1 MATVDLS
8 KKTVI
13 ELRRLAKLYG
23 ITLGAGLTKSG
34 IIDKLQDALGD
45 SLTEEDLTV
54 LTVEERAAQAEET
67 PQPAEALP
75 ETPSDDAP
83 APSPAPAPAAP
94 VAPAAPAAPA
104 QSAQPQFRAAWHN
117 PGPRYTARPSYQA
130 GSTYYAP
137 RAPRQQDAPRVA
149 PTRPTG
155 YTPRFGPA
163 PSQEQPRQEY
173 PRYYEPARTGYNEP
187 AQDRRPA
194 YGQDAPRYD
203 APAQDRRPAYSQD
216 ASRYDAPAQ
225 AVTYN
230 GFEANYAANRGPY
243 PRAPQAPRTYAAP
256 PAVRTE
262 YYPPQELGGP
272 NPAVGELLA
281 AGDCSDGGG
290 VLELHPDGYGF
301 LRSDTLQPSSRDIY
315 ISMAQIRRFCLR
327 SGDRVNGKVRPQ
339 RDGDRYTAML
349 YITDVNGVN
358 PDHMC
363 NRPTFDELTPIYPTR
378 RINLET
384 RGDSRLDDM
393 RLVDLIAPL
402 GFGQRALVLCP
413 PDTGK
418 RELMRDFANVIS
430 VNHPTATVLVLLIDE
445 TPEDATLF
453 REQVKCGV
461 LASTFDQPPE
471 THLRLTDLVLE
482 HAERLVEQGQDVVLL
497 VDSLTRLA
505 KIYTTAATQQGRNI
519 PGMVNPAS
527 LMRAKKL
534 FGAARC
540 LKEGGSLTVIGA
552 MNIETGSKVD
562 DAVVEEFK
570 GTANM
575 ELLLDTS
582 VARAGI
588 IPALNLQHS
597 ATRRVEALLDA
608 KQTEGLR
615 FIRETM
621 GSTPSA
627 TAIPQ
632 LIALMD
638 KAPSNEELLVKI
650 KDWAAMLEQAK

>member
-13 ELRRLAKLYG
+13 ELRKLAKLYG
-23 ITLGAGLTKSG
+23 ITLGAGLTKNG
-34 IIDKLQDALGD
+34 IIEKLQDALGD
-45 SLTEEDLTV
+45 SLTEDDLATV
-54 LTVEERAAQAEET
+54 STEEREPQPAEE
-67 PQPAEALP
+67 QKPAEALP
-75 ETPSDDAP
+75 ETLSDDV
-83 APSPAPAPAAP
+83 PAPAPAP
-94 VAPAAPAAPA
+94 APAAPA

-130 GSTYYAP
+130 GTTYYPP

-149 PTRPTG
+149 PARPAG

-163 PSQEQPRQEY
+163 PSQEQSRQEY
-173 PRYYEPARTGYNEP
+173 PRYYEPARTSYTEP
-187 AQDRRPA
+187 APERRPA
-194 YGQDAPRYD
+194 YTQDT
-203 APAQDRRPAYSQD
+203 
-216 ASRYDAPAQ
+216 SRYDAPAQ

-230 GFEANYAANRGPY
+230 GFEANNYANRGPY
-243 PRAPQAPRTYAAP
+243 PRAPQAAPRTYSAP
-256 PAVRTE
+256 APTVRTE
-262 YYPPQELGGP
+262 YYPPQEMGGP

-281 AGDCSDGGG
+281 AGDCTDGGG

-349 YITDVNGVN
+349 YITDVNGVH

-363 NRPTFDELTPIYPTR
+363 NRPTFEELTPTYPTR

-402 GFGQRALVLCP
+402 GFGQRALLLCP

-418 RELMRDFANVIS
+418 RELLRDFANVIS
-430 VNHPTATVLVLLIDE
+430 VNHPDATVLVLLIDE
-445 TPEDATLF
+445 TPEEATLF

-461 LASTFDQPPE
+461 LASTFDQVPE
-471 THLRLTDLVLE
+471 AHLRLTDLTLE
-482 HAERLVEQGQDVVLL
+482 HAQRLVEQGRDVVLL

-519 PGMVNPAS
+519 PGMVNPIS

-540 LKEGGSLTVIGA
+540 LKEGGSLTVIAA

-588 IPALNLQHS
+588 LPALNLQHS
-597 ATRRVEALLDA
+597 CTRRVEALLDA
-608 KQTEGLR
+608 KQAEGLH

-621 GSTPSA
+621 GATPSA
-627 TAIPQ
+627 NAIPQ

-638 KAPSNEELLVKI
+638 KAASNDELLQKI
-650 KDWAAMLEQAK
+650 KDWAAMLEQTK

>member
-13 ELRRLAKLYG
+13 ELRKLAKLYG
-23 ITLGAGLTKSG
+23 VTLGAGLTKNG
-34 IIDKLQDALGD
+34 IIEKIQDALGN
-45 SLTEEDLTV
+45 SLTEEDLT
-54 LTVEERAAQAEET
+54 EPAANEREVKAEEA
-67 PQPAEALP
+67 PQPTETEPEA
-75 ETPSDDAP
+75 PSRSAP
-83 APSPAPAPAAP
+83 APM
-94 VAPAAPAAPA
+94 PAAPA
-104 QSAQPQFRAAWHN
+104 QNAQPQFRAAWHN
-117 PGPRYTARPSYQA
+117 PGPRYTARPIHA
-130 GSTYYAP
+130 TGSAYYAP
-137 RAPRQQDAPRVA
+137 RQQEAPRVA
-149 PTRPTG
+149 PTRPAG

-163 PSQEQPRQEY
+163 PSREQPRQDY
-173 PRYYEPARTGYNEP
+173 PRYYDNARTAYNEP
-187 AQDRRPA
+187 VQDRRPA
-194 YGQDAPRYD
+194 FTQEP
-203 APAQDRRPAYSQD
+203 
-216 ASRYDAPAQ
+216 SRYDAPAQ
-225 AVTYN
+225 ATTYN
-230 GFEANYAANRGPY
+230 GFESNYPAGRGAY
-243 PRAPQAPRTYAAP
+243 PRAPQAPRTYSAP
-256 PAVRTE
+256 APRQD
-262 YYPPQELGGP
+262 YFPPQEPGGL

-281 AGDCSDGGG
+281 AGDCTDGGG

-301 LRSDTLQPSSRDIY
+301 LRSETLQPSSRDIY
-315 ISMAQIRRFCLR
+315 ISMAQIRRFALR

-339 RDGDRYTAML
+339 REGDRYTAML
-349 YITDVNGVN
+349 YITDVNGES
-358 PDHMC
+358 PDQLSS
-363 NRPTFDELTPIYPTR
+363 RPAFDELTPIYPTR

-384 RGDSRLDDM
+384 REDHQLDDM
-393 RLVDLIAPL
+393 RLVDLVAPL

-418 RELMRDFANVIS
+418 RELLRDFANVIS
-430 VNHPTATVLVLLIDE
+430 ANHPEATVMTLLIDE

-471 THLRLTDLVLE
+471 AHLRLAYLVLE
-482 HAERLVEQGQDVVLL
+482 RAERLVEQGKDVVLL

-505 KIYTTAATQQGRNI
+505 KIYTTAATQQGRSI

-540 LKEGGSLTVIGA
+540 LKEGGSLTIIGA

-575 ELLLDTS
+575 ELLLDAT
-582 VARAGI
+582 VAHAGI
-588 IPALNLQHS
+588 LPALNLQHS
-597 ATRRVEALLDA
+597 GTRRVEALLDE
-608 KQTEGLR
+608 KQAEGLR

-621 GSTPSA
+621 GNTPSA

-632 LIALMD
+632 LLALMD
-638 KAPSNEELLVKI
+638 KASSNEDLLAKI
-650 KDWAAMLEQAK
+650 KDWAAMLGQNK